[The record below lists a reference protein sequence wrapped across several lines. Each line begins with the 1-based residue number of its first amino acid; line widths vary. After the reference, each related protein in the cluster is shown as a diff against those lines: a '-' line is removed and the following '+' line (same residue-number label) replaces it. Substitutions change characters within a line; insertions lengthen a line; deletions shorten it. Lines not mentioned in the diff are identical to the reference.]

1 MFKISAVLLKDPEYI
16 SYLVQIEALLYMR
29 ENDVYI
35 SEKRIK
41 EVAINSVKELWELN
55 IKDINITNFL
65 KIVNENL
72 EKAATFKISR
82 RKLSV

>member
-1 MFKISAVLLKDPEYI
+1 
-16 SYLVQIEALLYMR
+16 MR

-35 SEKRIK
+35 GEKRIK